1 MRSPLRARLARLLGA
16 GALAAALIL
25 PASGPVAAADPV
37 VLTVGTTQDLDA
49 ANPFNTALVTGY
61 EAFQLTYQLL
71 VDFDKDA
78 KPAAGFADS
87 WERSPDRVTFHI
99 PDGKKFSDGSPATA
113 KDVCFSWGLAM
124 AAIKDEAYIGYG
136 YLDPNVKDAGV
147 TKIECPDDNTFIAYT
162 EDQSDRIFQ
171 VYVPILPEA
180 IWGKYDYK
188 TIADQKFTAPLVGSG
203 PYQMVE
209 WKTGQFA
216 RFERNPN
223 WDGQQG
229 FADEVVLRFFP
240 DQTDVMVQALKS
252 GELDYAHNVNPDQFK
267 QLATDPL
274 YTTVAGKANGWTQL
288 AFNTY
293 GTGTGK
299 TIEDGGPSTKALQ
312 DPKFRDAL
320 GYAVDHQALVD
331 RVLGGFG
338 DVGTTIVPPILSE
351 WHVDPTTP
359 RTFDIELAKQKLD
372 AAGYLLDA
380 SGKRLDKEGKPIVLR
395 LAHPNTEDSYG
406 KSAQFVKEW
415 YGQLGIEVS
424 VQSYD
429 SDTLTNL
436 VLSPEADGKADYDI
450 ELWGWSGNPDPNGL
464 TIVFRCDQIGNLS
477 DSQYCNPAYDALY
490 DKQSKESGAQR
501 HETLAQMQNLI
512 YDEAPYDVL
521 YYDANLDVY
530 RNDRF
535 AGWQNMPSD
544 GTPFFTYGLLDYT
557 LLTDATLQP
566 SPTPEAPAAASAS
579 APATASS
586 APGAATTA
594 PTTNPS
600 TEPASGSGSNTSL
613 LLIAVVVAAVVV
625 VGGVVLSRR
634 RKAPSVE
641 DE

>member
-1 MRSPLRARLARLLGA
+1 MARLLGA
-16 GALAAALIL
+16 GALAAALLL
-25 PASGPVAAADPV
+25 PASSPVAAADPV

-61 EAFQLTYQLL
+61 EAFELTYELL

-78 KPAAGFADS
+78 KPAPGFADS
-87 WERSPDRVTFHI
+87 WERSADRVTFHI
-99 PDGKKFSDGSPATA
+99 PDGKKFSDGTPATA

-124 AAIKDEAYIGYG
+124 AAIKDEAYIGKG

-171 VYVPILPEA
+171 VYIPILPEA

-188 TIADQKFTAPLVGSG
+188 TIADQKFTPPLIGSG
-203 PYQMVE
+203 PYQMVD
-209 WKTGQFA
+209 WQTGQFA
-216 RFERNPN
+216 RFVRNPN
-223 WDGQQG
+223 WGGKQG
-229 FADEVVLRFFP
+229 FADEVVLRFFA

-252 GELDYAHNVNPDQFK
+252 GELDYAHNVNPDQLK

-293 GTGTGK
+293 GTGTDK
-299 TIEDGGPSTKALQ
+299 TIKGGGPSTKALQ

-338 DVGTTIVPPILSE
+338 DVGNTIVPPILSD

-372 AAGYLLDA
+372 AAGYTLDA
-380 SGKRLDKEGKPIVLR
+380 NGKRLDKEGKPIVLR

-415 YGQLGIEVS
+415 YGQLGIDVS

-436 VLSPEADGKADYDI
+436 VLPPEADGKADYDI

-477 DSQYCNPAYDALY
+477 DSQYCNPAYDELY

-535 AGWQNMPSD
+535 AGWQNMPGD
-544 GTPFFTYGLLDYT
+544 GTPLFTYGVLDYT
-557 LLTDATLQP
+557 LLTDATAQP
-566 SPTPEAPAAASAS
+566 SPTPEAPAAS
-579 APATASS
+579 APATSSS
-586 APGAATTA
+586 APGAATAA
-594 PTTNPS
+594 PSTNPT

-613 LLIAVVVAAVVV
+613 LLIAVVVAVVIV
-625 VGGVVLSRR
+625 IGGVVLSRR